1 MSDHYAATDAQA
13 SRLDRREAANGQ
25 SDGQSCNAWTRNTT
39 PLLLKEGWHPL
50 SESEADDGVVNQPR
64 G

>member
-1 MSDHYAATDAQA
+1 MRGYYPTIGVV
-13 SRLDRREAANGQ
+13 DRSHLG
-25 SDGQSCNAWTRNTT
+25 SKGS
-39 PLLLKEGWHPL
+39 LLLKEGWHPL